1 MKLNYELEN
10 CMFVRKVTRFLKDCH
25 TYLRIIGNCTF
36 LKESHTIMMRHS
48 VRHNIYRI
56 HAFQIL
62 LLHQFMMRMILY
74 VLIQIHA
81 LFYAPQRTVRF
92 LKNHTQL

>member
-1 MKLNYELEN
+1 MKT
-10 CMFVRKVTRFLKDCH
+10 VRFYKNH
-25 TYLRIIGNCTF
+25 TQFLRIIGNCTF
-36 LKESHTIMMRHS
+36 LRESHTIMMRHS